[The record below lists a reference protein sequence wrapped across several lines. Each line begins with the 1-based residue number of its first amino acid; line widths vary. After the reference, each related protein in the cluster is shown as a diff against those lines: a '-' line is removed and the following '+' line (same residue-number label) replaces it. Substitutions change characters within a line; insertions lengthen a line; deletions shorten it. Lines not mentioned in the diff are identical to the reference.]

1 MLEYK
6 FSRYLI
12 IQFIIGFLIMI
23 VNDIFEE
30 SIYYD
35 IILSYAA
42 FLIFTS
48 VLTVPLIWSGI
59 LVEDNVVGEKQ
70 KYVSGELPQF
80 NFSVLVLTF
89 ILLISSG
96 WNIEKTIIENEFLQD
111 SRYLVRIGLF
121 FYGFYVL
128 YSFTGRINKSQIM
141 IKEINEKLDELNDK
155 ISKKDMN

>member
-111 SRYLVRIGLF
+111 SRYLVKIGLF

>member
-35 IILSYAA
+35 IILSYAG

-80 NFSVLVLTF
+80 NISVLVLTF

-96 WNIEKTIIENEFLQD
+96 VE
-111 SRYLVRIGLF
+111 Y
-121 FYGFYVL
+121 
-128 YSFTGRINKSQIM
+128 
-141 IKEINEKLDELNDK
+141 
-155 ISKKDMN
+155 

>member
-35 IILSYAA
+35 IILSYAG

-80 NFSVLVLTF
+80 NISVLVLTF